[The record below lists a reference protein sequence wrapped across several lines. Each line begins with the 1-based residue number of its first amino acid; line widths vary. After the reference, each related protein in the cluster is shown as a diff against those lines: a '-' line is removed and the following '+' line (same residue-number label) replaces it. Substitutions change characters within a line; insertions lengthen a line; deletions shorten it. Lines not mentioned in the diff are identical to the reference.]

1 MAANAAAGGA
11 PSPMLVDGSAADTR
25 SLKRQAQQQVQ
36 AQALKA
42 LGTDSPKQM
51 SMRQQMEAKML
62 AKFNRAVAPPAMMQ
76 GLQGRSVYQAQ
87 EERAEAQAMPD
98 QQALAG
104 AFGGTSAAASTA
116 AVEVEANPNIA
127 RMMNMG
133 RR

>member
-1 MAANAAAGGA
+1 MMAANAAAGGA

-25 SLKRQAQQQVQ
+25 SLK
-36 AQALKA
+36 
-42 LGTDSPKQM
+42 
-51 SMRQQMEAKML
+51 RQQMEAKML

-76 GLQGRSVYQAQ
+76 GLQGRSVYRAQ

-116 AVEVEANPNIA
+116 AVKVEANPNIA

-133 RR
+133 R